1 MMLILKLAQASESVQ
16 GTTPYFEAL
25 DCSFL
30 ARFQACRHLSEVATL
45 LSSASQPVKDATRA
59 DFNFP
64 ASLDSVSAPPA
75 APATAD
81 ASARCDA
88 ESQRFAEHGNN
99 DGVDPMEG
107 EDMRGSWTPDE
118 DDLLKKLV
126 LKHGPR
132 NWSSLAKSIT
142 GRTGKSCRL
151 RWLNQLNPL
160 VRKGPFSSEEDN
172 AILAAHAIY
181 GNKWASIAKLLLGR
195 TDNAV
200 KNHWNSTLKRR
211 LQAGDGTPSALR
223 SCNPVALALEAAL
236 KELKSG
242 GGGSNSNTET
252 ALVAA
257 SAAAAAAGGYGSSSA
272 DLQDMMSKFLT
283 QVQRSSEGRETPT
296 AAATA
301 PASGQPS
308 DFAGPSSGEG
318 ANLQQLIGSGSVSAF
333 SRYMMGGR
341 KPGEVAGG
349 GEGGEGDGAEEDEES
364 RAKRARKEGSLTPGG
379 DLGTEFRLLLASS
392 ANAVGGL
399 PSLEADDGPG
409 LPAMKQLSDQA
420 HEVLRQ
426 YDAAMRSSGQATEG
440 LDPAAGSSI
449 QGLLGAASSGGPMS
463 STSSFLLYQLLSKV
477 VKEQITK
484 DLPQI
489 LSTFAGCLRTSFSEG
504 MHLPEVQTLAN
515 SLEQF
520 VFEALVQRATSQ
532 LTDANALLQIPMS
545 SLRTAITIRLVHRIS
560 CPAVQVLVQRATSQ
574 ITDASAAAPSGSYRI
589 PGDPTNVMRV
599 GSMQPL
605 MPEVPAAAPQP
616 PPVPPPPPPP
626 EAMPTTDFTSMLLG
640 AGAASAPPEMMPAAT
655 QKDVVGNKDLS
666 DAGIQVHSQVHSQVH
681 KD

>member
-1 MMLILKLAQASESVQ
+1 MDLYSMQGNDVGTPLNLDQPQNLSLNELGNGQYPGDQDSIQMQLQHHLLHQQLQMLQQDAMQN
-16 GTTPYFEAL
+16 PNAL
-25 DCSFL
+25 QSM
-30 ARFQACRHLSEVATL
+30 
-45 LSSASQPVKDATRA
+45 
-59 DFNFP
+59 
-64 ASLDSVSAPPA
+64 
-75 APATAD
+75 
-81 ASARCDA
+81 
-88 ESQRFAEHGNN
+88 GNN

-341 KPGEVAGG
+341 KPGE
-349 GEGGEGDGAEEDEES
+349 
-364 RAKRARKEGSLTPGG
+364 GSLTPGG
-379 DLGTEFRLLLASS
+379 DLGSEFRLLLASS

-520 VFEALVQRATSQ
+520 VFE
-532 LTDANALLQIPMS
+532 
-545 SLRTAITIRLVHRIS
+545 
-560 CPAVQVLVQRATSQ
+560 VLVQRATSQ